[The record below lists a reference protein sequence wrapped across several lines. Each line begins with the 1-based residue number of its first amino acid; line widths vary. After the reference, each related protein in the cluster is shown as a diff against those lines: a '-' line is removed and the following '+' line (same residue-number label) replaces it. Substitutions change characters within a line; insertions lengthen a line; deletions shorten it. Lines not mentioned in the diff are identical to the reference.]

1 MGKRNN
7 SRRRTNKKAELK
19 KKTVPPI
26 GMIIIGVGIIVIG
39 IAALFAT
46 QGTNDNAVA
55 NTGSS
60 AGEEYS
66 SVPAPVEYDAP
77 ELTLTNLAGEEESL
91 TDYRGQIVL
100 VNLWAT
106 WCPPCKA
113 ELPVLQ
119 DYYENHA
126 DEGFI
131 IIGIEFGDPE
141 DNVAPFVKN
150 THLTYPIWL
159 DEGQKSGAAFNSYS
173 LPASFVIDRDGVV
186 RLAWTGQISNA
197 MLEKHVTPLIKGEN

>member
-26 GMIIIGVGIIVIG
+26 GMIIVGVGIILIG
-39 IAALFAT
+39 LAALFAM
-46 QGTNDNAVA
+46 QGNNDTAA
-55 NTGSS
+55 NTGS

-66 SVPAPVEYDAP
+66 SVPVPVEYNAP
-77 ELTLTNLAGEEESL
+77 ELSRTNLASGQEESL
-91 TDYRGQIVL
+91 ADYRGKIIL

-119 DYYENHA
+119 GYYENHA
-126 DEGFI
+126 DEGFV
-131 IIGIEFGDPE
+131 IIGIDFGEPE
-141 DNVAPFVKN
+141 DTVASFIEN
-150 THLTYPIWL
+150 ARLTYPIWL
-159 DEGQKSGAAFNSYS
+159 DVEQKAGMAFNSYS

-197 MLEKHVTPLIKGEN
+197 MLEKHVTPLIQGN